1 MAADTGT
8 DAYAARLVALQGKG
22 WKHRLR
28 RIDPYRWNVR
38 RLCQGRVLD
47 VGCGIGRNLAH
58 LDGRGVGVDHNA
70 EAVRVARER
79 GLQAV
84 LPGELATAG
93 VRPGD
98 FDTMLVAH
106 VLEHLDEA
114 DATTLMTDHLGWIR
128 PGGKVVLLTPQERG
142 PGLGPHP
149 RPLPGRRRAGGPVRP
164 HRAGGRV
171 DPVVPLPRWA
181 GRWWIYNET
190 VVVARRP

>member
-1 MAADTGT
+1 MTADTGT

-58 LDGRGVGVDHNA
+58 LDGRGVGVDHNP

-142 PGLGPHP
+142 QASDPTHVRFLDATALADLCARTGL
-149 RPLPGRRRAGGPVRP
+149 
-164 HRAGGRV
+164 
-171 DPVVPLPRWA
+171 VVESSRSFPFPRWA